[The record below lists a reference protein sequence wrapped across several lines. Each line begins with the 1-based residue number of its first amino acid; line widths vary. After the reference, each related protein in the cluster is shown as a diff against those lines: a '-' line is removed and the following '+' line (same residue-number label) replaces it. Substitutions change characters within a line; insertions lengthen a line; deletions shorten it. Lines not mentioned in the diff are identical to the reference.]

1 MQMYERAVALRSGR
15 KQGWRGFR
23 SLEVGW
29 RVSVA
34 RKLGTWIEGG

>member
-1 MQMYERAVALRSGR
+1 VRMCERAGALKSDR
-15 KQGWRGFR
+15 KRGWRGFR

-34 RKLGTWIEGG
+34 RKLGTWIGGG